1 MPRKAADA
9 LVFPIP
15 GPKRLHPP
23 PGLSEAA
30 KVEFARIVLCEKPD
44 HFRDSDLSMLC
55 QFCEAAALAELAIK
69 EALRENP
76 PNGRW
81 MMSWREGTRTMK
93 DLALRL
99 RLSPQSRQ
107 PNNPRRVRPA
117 VSYYEQAELEAHD
130 EAE

>member
-1 MPRKAADA
+1 MPRRAADA
-9 LVFPIP
+9 LVFPISD
-15 GPKRLHPP
+15 PKRLHPP

-30 KVEFARIVLCEKPD
+30 RAEFLRIICCERPD

-69 EALRENP
+69 EALRESP

-99 RLSPQSRQ
+99 RLSPQSRM
-107 PNNPRRVRPA
+107 PNNPKRPER
-117 VSYYEQAELEAHD
+117 VSYYERQELEAHD
-130 EAE
+130 EAG